1 MAASSTNSE
10 VPRQITLPLSV
21 AFEVVMQGI
30 RIRFGRS
37 VVTVTGVLFGIAF
50 LMSIFTGIVLK
61 KGLSSEEELRIE
73 VNRMMSFLTAVT
85 GQPKGHVMGLIVDG
99 PLTPAEEKLLF
110 ELDNEGLDR
119 LQVVTPETVILPV
132 LSTTKIQRV
141 TLAEVGSQ
149 ASGVLWTGDKVPEGG
164 WSPVFKGARQSVL
177 AVTRNVPAP
186 EMSANIRVELLA
198 SAPSDEQKAKEIAA
212 AKRESFRNGWIITI
226 SLLVTVIGISNAM
239 LMSVTERF
247 REIGTMKCLG
257 ALSAFVRRMFL
268 IESALMGLVGGI
280 LGCFVGFFFS
290 VLVYMISYG
299 FEPALHATLAGMGTL
314 FLFALAS
321 LVCSL
326 ILSTLAALYPASVA
340 SEMVPATAL
349 RSSI

>member
-1 MAASSTNSE
+1 MTAPATTSAI
-10 VPRQITLPLSV
+10 PRQITLPMSV

-61 KGLSSEEELRIE
+61 QGLSSEEQLRIE
-73 VNRMMSFLTAVT
+73 VNRMISFLTAET
-85 GQPKGHVMGLIVDG
+85 GQPKGHVLGFIADG
-99 PLTPAEEKLLF
+99 PLKPAEVKLLLA
-110 ELDNEGLDR
+110 LDAQGLDK
-119 LQVVTPETVILPV
+119 LQVVAPTTVVLPV
-132 LSTTKIQRV
+132 LSSTQVQRV
-141 TLAEVGSQ
+141 SLDAVGMGV
-149 ASGVLWTGDKVPEGG
+149 SGILWTGEKEPAGG
-164 WSPVFKGARQSVL
+164 WPSAFKNARQAVL
-177 AVTRNVPAP
+177 ALTRDGAKP
-186 EMSANIRVELLA
+186 EVVSDIHLVLLA
-198 SAPSDEQKAKEIAA
+198 SALSDEQKIKEEAA

-280 LGCFVGFFFS
+280 LGCAVGFVFS

-299 FEPALHATLAGMGTL
+299 FAPALHAMMAGLGSL
-314 FLFALAS
+314 VLFALAS

-326 ILSTLAALYPASVA
+326 ILSTLAALYPANVA

>member
-1 MAASSTNSE
+1 MAASPTSSE
-10 VPRQITLPLSV
+10 IPRQITLPIGV

-61 KGLSSEEELRIE
+61 NGLSSEEQLRIE
-73 VNRMMSFLTAVT
+73 VNRMLSFLIAET

-99 PLTPAEEKLLF
+99 SLTPAEEKVF
-110 ELDNEGLDR
+110 AELDAQGLDK
-119 LQVVTPETVILPV
+119 LQVVAPATVVLPV
-132 LSTTKIQRV
+132 LSSTQVQRV
-141 TLAEVGSQ
+141 ALDGVGTG
-149 ASGVLWTGDKVPEGG
+149 ASAILWTGEKEPAGG
-164 WSPVFKGARQSVL
+164 WTTAFKGSRQAVL
-177 AVTRNVPAP
+177 ALTRNVSAP
-186 EMSANIRVELLA
+186 QVAPDVHVVFLA
-198 SAPSDEQKAKEIAA
+198 SALSDEQKAKEQAA
-212 AKRESFRNGWIITI
+212 TKRENFRNGWIITI

-268 IESALMGLVGGI
+268 IESALMGLVGGL
-280 LGCFVGFFFS
+280 LGCVVGFVFS

-299 FEPALHATLAGMGTL
+299 FEPALHATLAGLGSL
-314 FLFALAS
+314 ILFALAS

-326 ILSTLAALYPASVA
+326 VLSTLAALYPASVA

>member
-1 MAASSTNSE
+1 MAASSTNHE
-10 VPRQITLPLSV
+10 IPRQVTLPMSV

-61 KGLSSEEELRIE
+61 KGLSSEEQLRIE
-73 VNRMMSFLTAVT
+73 VNRMLSFLTAET
-85 GQPKGHVMGLIVDG
+85 GQPKGHVLGLIIDG
-99 PLTPAEEKLLF
+99 PLKPAEEKLLLA
-110 ELDNEGLDR
+110 LDAQGLDK
-119 LQVVTPETVILPV
+119 LQVVAPASVTLPI
-132 LSTTKIQRV
+132 LSTTQVQRV
-141 TLAEVGSQ
+141 SIDSVGAG
-149 ASGVLWTGDKVPEGG
+149 ASGVLWTGAKEPEGG
-164 WSPVFKGARQSVL
+164 WSVVFKNARQNLL
-177 AVTRNVPAP
+177 ALTRDVPRPQVTSDIHLV
-186 EMSANIRVELLA
+186 LLA
-198 SAPSDEQKAKEIAA
+198 SALTDEQKAKEEVA
-212 AKRESFRNGWIITI
+212 AKRENFRNGWIITI

-280 LGCFVGFFFS
+280 LGCVVGFVFS

-299 FEPALHATLAGMGTL
+299 FDTALHATLAGLGTL
-314 FLFALAS
+314 LLFALAS